1 MNAEKIEQLQD
12 EAFKQLS
19 DAHQRGDY
27 AVAATLF
34 QTVATFEAALQLSA
48 IEQRLTGLANDVD
61 LIEDHLCS
69 LGGECTADMETHRA
83 LRVVVVPA

>member
-27 AVAATLF
+27 PVAATLF
-34 QTVATFEAALQLSA
+34 QTVATFEVALQMAA

-69 LGGECTADMETHRA
+69 LGECTADQETHRVF
-83 LRVVVVPA
+83 RVERTA